1 MSLQPFL
8 NTLVKY
14 GKITADEARR
24 AELWD
29 VPDQEALVER
39 LLRAQMITEPA
50 LFEVRA
56 HEMGLDL
63 CDELPQ
69 VDALP
74 ALVKELP
81 PAFMRSR
88 RLIPIEESGDLV
100 KAASDR
106 LDTLERVGELEFML
120 TKRVQLV
127 YAPAAAID
135 TLLAQLFRPDK
146 PAIEPTRAKKDQ
158 IPVTEVFEQAD
169 ESPVAALLTSYIS
182 RAIEEGASD
191 IHFEPKESGLSV
203 RFRID
208 GALVTRPFDYPQVR
222 DQILTRIRVLAGL
235 DIAEHRLAQD
245 GRIQFP
251 VGARVV
257 DLRVSVIPTANGQ
270 RIVLRILDKSKM
282 LLDTASLG
290 MSEPMLATFKRLITK
305 SEGIVLVTG
314 PTGSGKTT
322 SLYCALS
329 EVNVES
335 VNIMTIEDPIE
346 YRLEGIS
353 QMAVRPEIGMTFA
366 EGLRH
371 LLRQDPD
378 VLMVG
383 EIRDSETAK
392 VAIQAALTGH
402 LVLSTLHTNDAP
414 SAVTRLVEMGV
425 ESYLLSSSLVGVLA
439 QRLVR
444 TICPGCRESYAPS
457 PSELN
462 DLGIE
467 ADTLWRGA
475 GCSSCFGTGYS
486 GRRAIF
492 ELLEI
497 TPALRN
503 MISTTSDADKLAS
516 FAKERGMQTLLQSGA
531 ALVLAGETTSTEVI
545 GVVG

>member
-1 MSLQPFL
+1 MACKSFL

-14 GKITADEARR
+14 GKLSAESARR

-29 VPDQEALVER
+29 VPDLSALIER
-39 LLRAQMITEPA
+39 LVRAQMITQSA
-50 LFEVRA
+50 LAQVRA
-56 HEMGLDL
+56 AEMGIPIHE
-63 CDELPQ
+63 ELPSR
-69 VDALP
+69 DALP
-74 ALVKELP
+74 PAATRLPAL
-81 PAFMRSR
+81 FMRSR
-88 RLIPIEESGDLV
+88 RLIPIAESVEAV
-100 KAASDR
+100 KAASDLTDR
-106 LDTLERVGELEFML
+106 LDRLEELEFML
-120 TKRVQLV
+120 SKRVELV
-127 YAPAAAID
+127 YAPSAAID
-135 TLLAQLFRPDK
+135 ALLAELLRPER
-146 PAIEPTRAKKDQ
+146 PAIEKKEHRVQ
-158 IPVTEVFEQAD
+158 AEIFEAVD
-169 ESPVAALLTSYIS
+169 ESPLAALLTSYIS

-191 IHFEPKESGLSV
+191 IHFEPKEKGLSV

-208 GALVTRPFDYPQVR
+208 GALVTRPFDYPRLR
-222 DQILTRIRVLAGL
+222 DQLLTRIRVLAGL

-251 VGARVV
+251 IGARLV

-282 LLDTASLG
+282 LLDIAALG
-290 MSEPMLATFKRLITK
+290 MPRPMFESFKRLITK

-322 SLYCALS
+322 SLYCALAH
-329 EVNVES
+329 VNVES

-366 EGLRH
+366 DGLRH

-378 VLMVG
+378 LLMVG

-392 VAIQAALTGH
+392 IAIQAALTGH

-414 SAVTRLVEMGV
+414 SAITRLVEMGV

-444 TICPGCRESYAPS
+444 TICPKCREQYVPS
-457 PSELN
+457 ADELR
-462 DLGIE
+462 DLGISP
-467 ADTLWRGA
+467 DTLWRGA
-475 GCSSCFGTGYS
+475 GCSACFGTGYA

-497 TPALRN
+497 TPTFRSAL
-503 MISTTSDADKLAS
+503 SETFDADKLANV
-516 FAKERGMQTLLQSGA
+516 AREGGMQTLLQSGA
-531 ALVLAGETTSTEVI
+531 ELAQSGVTTSAEVMR
-545 GVVG
+545 VVG

>member
-1 MSLQPFL
+1 MSVRHFL
-8 NTLVKY
+8 NTLVKH
-14 GKITADEARR
+14 GKLSCDDARR
-24 AELWD
+24 AELWNTS
-29 VPDQEALVER
+29 ELHELIER
-39 LLRAQMITEPA
+39 LIRAQMVTESSLA
-50 LFEVRA
+50 QVRA
-56 HEMGLDL
+56 HEMGVPLY
-63 CDELPQ
+63 ETLPKL
-69 VDALP
+69 DALP
-74 ALVKELP
+74 ASLSNLP
-81 PAFMRSR
+81 APFMRSR
-88 RLIPIEESGDLV
+88 RLIPIEESGDLI

-106 LDTLERVGELEFML
+106 LDNLDRISELEFML
-120 TKRVQLV
+120 SRRVQLV
-127 YAPAAAID
+127 YAPSAEID
-135 TLLAQLFRPDK
+135 SLLAQLLRPGK
-146 PAIEPTRAKKDQ
+146 PAIEKKEQ
-158 IPVTEVFEQAD
+158 SPKAEIFEQTD

-191 IHFEPKESGLSV
+191 IHFEPKEEGLSV

-208 GALVTRPFDYPQVR
+208 GALVTRPFDYAGVR
-222 DQILTRIRVLAGL
+222 DQLLTRIRVLAGL

-251 VGARVV
+251 IGARLV

-282 LLDTASLG
+282 LLDTTSLSMPGPLLAS
-290 MSEPMLATFKRLITK
+290 FKRLINK

-335 VNIMTIEDPIE
+335 INIMTIEDPIE

-444 TICPGCRESYAPS
+444 TICPKCRESYAPS
-457 PSELN
+457 TSELN
-462 DLGIE
+462 DLGIQAE
-467 ADTLWRGA
+467 ILWHGT
-475 GCSSCFGTGYS
+475 GCSACFGTGYS

-497 TPALRN
+497 TPALRGL
-503 MISTTSDADKLAS
+503 ISSTSDADKLAL
-516 FAKERGMQTLLQSGA
+516 FAREQGMQTLLQSGA
-531 ALVLAGETTSTEVI
+531 ALVLSGGTTSKEI
-545 GVVG
+545 MRVVG

>member
-1 MSLQPFL
+1 MQSRSYL

-14 GKITADEARR
+14 GKLSADEARR

-29 VPDQEALVER
+29 VPDLAALIER
-39 LLRAQMITEPA
+39 LVRAQMVTEA
-50 LFEVRA
+50 TLAEVRA
-56 HEMGLDL
+56 HEMGLTT
-63 CDELPQ
+63 CTTLPCL
-69 VDALP
+69 DALP
-74 ALVKELP
+74 SIVKTLP
-81 PAFMRSR
+81 PSFMRSR
-88 RLIPIEESGDLV
+88 RLIPIEETSDGV

-106 LDTLERVGELEFML
+106 LDQLERLGELEFML
-120 TKRVQLV
+120 SKRVQLV

-135 TLLAQLFRPDK
+135 GLLTELLRPQK
-146 PAIEPTRAKKDQ
+146 PAIEKKEQ
-158 IPVTEVFEQAD
+158 TPRTEVFENVD
-169 ESPVAALLTSYIS
+169 ESPVAALLTSFIS

-191 IHFEPKESGLSV
+191 IHFEPKEKGLSV

-208 GALVTRPFDYPQVR
+208 GALVTRPFEYHELR
-222 DQILTRIRVLAGL
+222 DQLLTRVRVLAGL
-235 DIAEHRLAQD
+235 DIAENRRAQD
-245 GRIQFP
+245 GRIQFRMGP
-251 VGARVV
+251 RLV

-282 LLDTASLG
+282 LLDTAALG
-290 MSEPMLATFKRLITK
+290 MPKAMLETFGRLISK

-329 EVNVES
+329 QVNVEA

-353 QMAVRPEIGMTFA
+353 QMAVRPELGMTFA

-414 SAVTRLVEMGV
+414 SAIPRLVEMGV

-444 TICPGCRESYAPS
+444 TICPSCRESYVPS
-457 PSELN
+457 KAELN
-462 DLGIE
+462 DLGIS

-475 GCSSCFGTGYS
+475 GCSSCFGTGYA

-497 TPALRN
+497 TPALRGK
-503 MISTTSDADKLAS
+503 ISTTLDADKLAS
-516 FAKERGMQTLLQSGA
+516 FATEQGMQTLLQTGA
-531 ALVLAGETTSTEVI
+531 GLVLTGETTSAEVMR
-545 GVVG
+545 VVG